1 MATSTDGTRRDP
13 SHLWTRI
20 GTRKTG
26 APIWLIRGGAESD
39 GTSTGSNGTS
49 PTGTADSGGSLL
61 EADADNLDDDDASTN
76 GDATGNGGKGD
87 GNGPQVDVDKL
98 TADVEARLDKRL
110 ESLFDRRIN
119 AVLKEI
125 RKGQP
130 AADSGKTDQGET
142 PKGAAPAVDP
152 NLPRAARLAYRE
164 YVGDEV
170 RFISTEERAH
180 ATELANALIGDMARR
195 GQLDDEDQA
204 GRQVAQQVAKQIK
217 GLRAHYEAR
226 TTAALRK
233 RGLLREDSRPG
244 QPIPGGSGTG
254 GVTAQT
260 SYERGAQLA
269 RDRGAARTPA
279 RTGPVDQG
287 AGQRILNAQRTNA

>member
-1 MATSTDGTRRDP
+1 MATSTDD
-13 SHLWTRI
+13 
-20 GTRKTG
+20 
-26 APIWLIRGGAESD
+26 
-39 GTSTGSNGTS
+39 TSTGSTGTS
-49 PTGTADSGGSLL
+49 TTGTADSGGSLL
-61 EADADNLDDDDASTN
+61 EADADNLDDASSSSDDA
-76 GDATGNGGKGD
+76 DAGKGE

-130 AADSGKTDQGET
+130 AADSGKTDQGDT
-142 PKGAAPAVDP
+142 PKGSAPAVDP

-269 RDRGAARTPA
+269 RDRAAARTPA
-279 RTGPVDQG
+279 RTAPAAPFDQA